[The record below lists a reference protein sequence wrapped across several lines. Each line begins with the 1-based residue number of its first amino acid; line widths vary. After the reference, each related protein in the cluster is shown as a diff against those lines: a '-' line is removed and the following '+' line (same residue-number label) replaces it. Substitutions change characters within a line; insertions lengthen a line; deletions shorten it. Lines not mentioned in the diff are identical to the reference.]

1 MRAGPRP
8 DRVVWE
14 DNMAHAR
21 YPVAMLLA
29 SAAAGL
35 LVVQPAAT
43 QKPGGIVRSY
53 NTSNPPSASIIEEA
67 TIATAMAFSGV
78 FNNLVMFDQAKPRN
92 ALDAI
97 VPELAVSWSWDAPRT
112 RLTFKLRQGVRWH
125 DGKLFTAKDSNA
137 PGTESRERR

>member
-1 MRAGPRP
+1 
-8 DRVVWE
+8 
-14 DNMAHAR
+14 
-21 YPVAMLLA
+21 MLLA
-29 SAAAGL
+29 AVAAGL
-35 LVVQPAAT
+35 LFAQPAAA
-43 QKPGGIVRSY
+43 QKPGGILRAY
-53 NTSNPPSASIIEEA
+53 NSSNPPSASIIEEA

-137 PGTESRERR
+137 PGTESRERRRIRFAGTRGRTGGPICRR